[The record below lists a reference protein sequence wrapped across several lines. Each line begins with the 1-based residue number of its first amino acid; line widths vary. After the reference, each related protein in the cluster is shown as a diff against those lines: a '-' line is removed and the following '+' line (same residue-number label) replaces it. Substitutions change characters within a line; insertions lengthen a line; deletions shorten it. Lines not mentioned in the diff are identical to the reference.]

1 VKRTKPPFKTIGIQ
15 GVHALASPKPLFE
28 EYRSQVA
35 MRFLIITAFLVLS
48 IQSTAQQASNS
59 EWLTAERIDIP
70 FDFTNGFIIISL
82 TINGRFPVRFI
93 FDTGA
98 ENTIITKREITDLL
112 RVPYDREFT
121 ILGSDMTTE
130 LTAYLVRNIDLN
142 IANKN
147 LLNQPLLVLEED
159 YFRFEAFTGEPIHGI
174 VGANIFRNK
183 VVCINYQRRQITLFH
198 PGHFESAELDEA
210 FTEIPIQ
217 IKKNK
222 PYLFAPIRLPNQ
234 DTLSVKLLID
244 TGASLPLLLT
254 TQTHPN
260 LQLPEQVIPGNIGM
274 GLGGRL
280 EGYIGRIRKIELGQ
294 YTIQEIPTNFQE
306 ITPEMDTS
314 FLQQRNGIIGNQLLR
329 KFTVYIDYLRSKMY
343 LRPNRYINKEFKM
356 DKSGLVIVA
365 GGRFLDLLIVQGV
378 LPRSPAAESGI
389 LPGDVIKRING
400 IPVGLMSLSDVDGI
414 LKKKEG
420 KKIKIVFEQQGEKKK
435 RIFRLRNLF

>member
-1 VKRTKPPFKTIGIQ
+1 
-15 GVHALASPKPLFE
+15 
-28 EYRSQVA
+28 
-35 MRFLIITAFLVLS
+35 MRFLIVFAFFVLHL
-48 IQSTAQQASNS
+48 QSAAQQPSSS
-59 EWLTAERIDIP
+59 EWLSAERIDIP
-70 FDFTNGFIIISL
+70 FDFTNGFIIVSL
-82 TINGRFPVRFI
+82 TVNRRFPLRFI

-98 ENTIITKREITDLL
+98 ENTILTKREITDLL
-112 RVPYDREFT
+112 NVPYEREFK

-130 LTAYLVRNIDLN
+130 LTAYLVRNIDLE
-142 IANKN
+142 IANED
-147 LLNQPLLVLEED
+147 LPNQALLVLEED

-174 VGANIFRNK
+174 LGANIFRNK
-183 VVCINYQRRQITLFH
+183 VVCINYQRRLITLFH
-198 PGHFESAELDEA
+198 PSRFQNAPLDEE
-210 FTEIPIQ
+210 FTEIPLNIQ
-217 IKKNK
+217 KNK
-222 PYLFAPIRLPNQ
+222 PYLYAPIQLPNR
-234 DTLSVKLLID
+234 DTLLVKLLVD

-260 LQLPEQVIPGNIGM
+260 LKLPEQVIPGNIGM

-280 EGYIGRIRKIELGQ
+280 EGYIGRISKIDLGIH
-294 YTIQEIPTNFQE
+294 TIQEIPTNFQE

-343 LRPNRYINKEFKM
+343 IRPNRYINKEFKM
-356 DKSGLVIVA
+356 DRSGLIIVA
-365 GGRFLDLLIVQGV
+365 GGRFLDILIVQGV

-400 IPVGLMSLSDVDGI
+400 IPAGLLSLSDVDNI

-420 KKIKIVFEQQGEKKK
+420 KKIKIVYERQGEKKK